1 MNHQPML
8 TLMLIVLS
16 PHLLAR
22 VRTGVLHKATRIV
35 VLWKLLGGIV
45 AAPAGLLAGSGS
57 TGTYHPRLMVSPS
70 SFGAISGFAQLE
82 ICWDAM
88 DCCGG
93 MLQTS
98 LSGMLLA
105 LAQCFGLA
113 RLLSAWRQT
122 TEPCQRAT

>member
-1 MNHQPML
+1 MNHQLML
-8 TLMLIVLS
+8 TLMLVVLS

-35 VLWKLLGGIV
+35 ALWKLLGGIV

-57 TGTYHPRLMVSPS
+57 TGTYPPRLMVSPS
-70 SFGAISGFAQLE
+70 SFGAISGFPQLE

-93 MLQTS
+93 VLQTS
-98 LSGMLLA
+98 LGGALLRPLGGMRHVIPSISPIYW
-105 LAQCFGLA
+105 G
-113 RLLSAWRQT
+113 
-122 TEPCQRAT
+122 